1 MAGEDNKSIEENSTT
16 KHTNKHERGKM
27 RRFLPQ
33 IISNYCE
40 PSRTK
45 MSFRTISSWCSC
57 GWWLILLLLVSC
69 QSLPKVPNINLETAT
84 SLPFENGAY
93 TYVFA
98 DAKKARPIINLLPI
112 EELNNKETRQL
123 LDRTRFFAIALFP
136 QGSGR
141 RYQIVAQGSYPSSNA
156 ALAMSANKN
165 WQKRRSGSGGKY
177 WYSPD
182 SGVSV
187 LIGAS
192 HAYAA
197 ASYSSEPFE
206 PFTPPPGVEVPK
218 GFNDFRKG
226 SPLSCWIASPLVL
239 LNKMFAGLP
248 VQSVL
253 NLYFNL
259 SPAPEGKYEAVIR
272 LQFENTSHT
281 KGMAVLITLA
291 SGFSSDPLLSAFLTN
306 PPVVNGTALDIR
318 STPLGEK
325 EIKALLKLLI

>member
-1 MAGEDNKSIEENSTT
+1 MKSIYVDN
-16 KHTNKHERGKM
+16 
-27 RRFLPQ
+27 
-33 IISNYCE
+33 
-40 PSRTK
+40 
-45 MSFRTISSWCSC
+45 TIR
-57 GWWLILLLLVSC
+57 LQTPPILSVICYLLSVILFISC
-69 QSLPKVPNINLETAT
+69 QSLPKVPSINLETAN
-84 SLPFENGAY
+84 SLPFESGAY
-93 TYVFA
+93 TYIFA

-112 EELNNKETRQL
+112 EELNSKETKQL
-123 LDRTRFFAIALFP
+123 LDRTRFFAAALFP

-156 ALAMSANKN
+156 ALAMSADKN
-165 WQKRRSGSGGKY
+165 WQKRRSGSGGEY

-259 SPAPEGKYEAVIR
+259 FTAPEGKYEAVIR
-272 LQFENTSHT
+272 LQFENTSHA
-281 KGMAVLITLA
+281 KGMAVLLSLA

-306 PPVVNGTALDIR
+306 PPVVNGTALDIY
-318 STPLGEK
+318 STPLSEK

>member
-1 MAGEDNKSIEENSTT
+1 MKIIFFDN
-16 KHTNKHERGKM
+16 TNK
-27 RRFLPQ
+27 L
-33 IISNYCE
+33 
-40 PSRTK
+40 RTK
-45 MSFRTISSWCSC
+45 TLLPSPFSLLPSFSLSLSL
-57 GWWLILLLLVSC
+57 LILLFFISC
-69 QSLPKVPNINLETAT
+69 QSLPKVPNVNLETAD

-93 TYVFA
+93 TYIFA
-98 DAKKARPIINLLPI
+98 DAKKARAIINLLPI

-123 LDRTRFFAIALFP
+123 LDRTRFFAAALFP

-141 RYQIVAQGSYPSSNA
+141 RYQIAAQGSYPSSNA
-156 ALAMSANKN
+156 AIAMSANKN
-165 WQKRRSGSGGKY
+165 WQKRRSGSGGEY

-197 ASYSSEPFE
+197 ASFSSDPFE

-248 VQSVL
+248 VQSIV
-253 NLYFNL
+253 NLFFNL
-259 SPAPEGKYEAVIR
+259 SPAPEAKYEAVIR
-272 LQFENTSHT
+272 LQFENTSHA
-281 KGMAVLITLA
+281 KGMAVLLSLA

-306 PPVVNGTALDIR
+306 PPVVNGITLDIR
-318 STPLGEK
+318 STPLSEK
-325 EIKALLKLLI
+325 DIKALLKLLI

>member
-1 MAGEDNKSIEENSTT
+1 MAGEDRKNIKEER
-16 KHTNKHERGKM
+16 KKKKEERRESGMKIVYVDNTI
-27 RRFLPQ
+27 RLQTPPLLSFIFYFLFF
-33 IISNYCE
+33 I
-40 PSRTK
+40 
-45 MSFRTISSWCSC
+45 
-57 GWWLILLLLVSC
+57 LLVSC
-69 QSLPKVPNINLETAT
+69 QSIPKVPSINLETAD

-98 DAKKARPIINLLPI
+98 DAKKARAIINLLPI

-123 LDRTRFFAIALFP
+123 LDRTRFFAVALFP

-141 RYQIVAQGSYPSSNA
+141 RYQIAAQGNYPSSNA
-156 ALAMSANKN
+156 AIAMSANKN
-165 WQKRRSGSGGKY
+165 WQKRRSGSGGEY

-197 ASYSSEPFE
+197 ASFSSDPFE

-218 GFNDFRKG
+218 GFNEFRKN

-272 LQFENTSHT
+272 LQFENTSHA

-291 SGFSSDPLLSAFLTN
+291 SGFSTDPLLSAFLTN